1 MKQKRFPV
9 SPSLLM
15 IVLFPV
21 RMVSS
26 EDLAPLDSAVPIF
39 RSRENFIARGN
50 VVKQVQLTKSVLRLN
65 IAQAT

>member
-15 IVLFPV
+15 IVLLPV

-50 VVKQVQLTKSVLRLN
+50 VVKQVQLTKSVLRLD